1 MISLKIASK
10 RLKNMDFSL
19 YLRLSLSVKCHHFL
33 KTDITLHT
41 YTTLLILAMA
51 VCACS
56 CHSSKQT
63 QQTQLTEIPA
73 PVDGITETPAPI
85 KPGTTVDVPEYSV
98 IFKAD
103 DVYLHNV
110 PVSVTPSGGAV
121 IYIPAPSAIKS
132 QPVRLADGY
141 WLAPIPLTR
150 QSQFTDYTYEAYA
163 KLTEAP
169 SASEV
174 MHHLIPDAR
183 PTTIVHLPVAASDT
197 AAINRLIREG
207 LPDCKTIK

>member
-1 MISLKIASK
+1 M
-10 RLKNMDFSL
+10 
-19 YLRLSLSVKCHHFL
+19 
-33 KTDITLHT
+33 HT

-63 QQTQLTEIPA
+63 QQTQLTDIPA

-103 DVYLHNV
+103 DAYLHNV
-110 PVSVTPSGGAV
+110 PVSVTPSGSAV
-121 IYIPAPSAIKS
+121 IYIPSPSAIKS

-150 QSQFTDYTYEAYA
+150 QSRFTDYTYEAYA
-163 KLTEAP
+163 KLSESP
-169 SASEV
+169 SPSEV
-174 MHHLIPDAR
+174 MQHLIPDAR
-183 PTTIVHLPVAASDT
+183 PTVIVQLPVAATDT

-207 LPDCKTIK
+207 LPGCKTIR

>member
-1 MISLKIASK
+1 
-10 RLKNMDFSL
+10 
-19 YLRLSLSVKCHHFL
+19 
-33 KTDITLHT
+33 
-41 YTTLLILAMA
+41 MA

-56 CHSSKQT
+56 CHSSKQIPEAKIE
-63 QQTQLTEIPA
+63 EIPHQI
-73 PVDGITETPAPI
+73 DGITEKPEPI
-85 KPGTTVDVPEYSV
+85 KPGTTIDVPEYSV

-103 DVYLHNV
+103 DAYLHNV

-121 IYIPAPSAIKS
+121 IYIPAPSAITS
-132 QPVRLADGY
+132 QLVRLAGGY
-141 WLAPIPLTR
+141 WLSPIPLTR

-183 PTTIVHLPVAASDT
+183 PTAIVQLPVAASDT

>member
-1 MISLKIASK
+1 MKFMIIFAI
-10 RLKNMDFSL
+10 DT
-19 YLRLSLSVKCHHFL
+19 YTLSL
-33 KTDITLHT
+33 DISHLIKPDIALHT

-103 DVYLHNV
+103 NAYLHNV
-110 PVSVTPSGGAV
+110 PVSVTPSGNAV
-121 IYIPAPSAIKS
+121 IYIPSPSAIKS
-132 QPVRLADGY
+132 QPLRLADGY
-141 WLAPIPLTR
+141 WLSPIPLTR
-150 QSQFTDYTYEAYA
+150 QSQFTDYTYGEYA
-163 KLTEAP
+163 KLGEAP

-174 MHHLIPDAR
+174 MKHLIPDSR
-183 PTTIVHLPVAASDT
+183 PTVIVQLPVAASDT
-197 AAINRLIREG
+197 AAINCLIREG
-207 LPDCKTIK
+207 FPDCKTLK

>member
-85 KPGTTVDVPEYSV
+85 KPGTTIDVPEYSV
-98 IFKAD
+98 ISR
-103 DVYLHNV
+103 LTV
-110 PVSVTPSGGAV
+110 PICIMSRCRSHPLAMLSFTYRPRQPSSPNQCGLQMDTGWR
-121 IYIPAPSAIKS
+121 PS
-132 QPVRLADGY
+132 R
-141 WLAPIPLTR
+141 
-150 QSQFTDYTYEAYA
+150 
-163 KLTEAP
+163 
-169 SASEV
+169 
-174 MHHLIPDAR
+174 
-183 PTTIVHLPVAASDT
+183 
-197 AAINRLIREG
+197 
-207 LPDCKTIK
+207 